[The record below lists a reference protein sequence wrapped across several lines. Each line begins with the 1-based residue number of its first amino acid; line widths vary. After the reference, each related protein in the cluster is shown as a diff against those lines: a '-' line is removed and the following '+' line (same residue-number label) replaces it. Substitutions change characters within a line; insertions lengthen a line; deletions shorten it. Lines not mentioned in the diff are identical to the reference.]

1 MLDYEQLVHLHNLR
15 LTPHQNHADD
25 EVEEDGDIVGKACRR
40 CAQHSCTSSNLAAL
54 TLHVARMLRDL
65 QVGIVELTN
74 SYREKYQLFES
85 GAEDVNNNQE
95 GKPTTKLRIALIGKA
110 RATCGAVNILKLFSH
125 ETIVEA
131 CQQQGSGG
139 SSYHDYQS
147 ASQGVNN
154 VLREAF
160 TYRSR
165 DLNGLDAKIDG
176 QDAAIDLISSIMS
189 FLSTFGQLT
198 CHEGD
203 AYLESP
209 KFFDPLS
216 IPEVYD
222 VVVQV
227 LSLMLVLLSTQL
239 YQPMISSAQLAE
251 KVNTTSNHYFLER
264 LMDYSYWQRQNS
276 RQTRRSGEDD
286 LNGPSTEVDNEPL
299 LILQSC
305 FHWLINRPKPP
316 KRSISSHHVGLT
328 KSVVQQL
335 SDMAIAPD
343 GMYES
348 HSIVMSILPTGESTE
363 KPSKLSVPPS
373 ASATQAS
380 NLGLI
385 EKQSASSTTIALG
398 TDDNVGIT
406 SPGHVSGTIATRT
419 SSKLLLPLRSIIFLS
434 SSLFL
439 LPIRLVK
446 LAFRVIGKGG
456 QRVLLGNKNSLHGQD
471 ISTSDHA
478 TLQHLQ
484 SQIEKASGYNMTNNI
499 LWITESPIADLSSAL
514 ILLLSNNCRANLESG
529 NAKQRNII
537 AQNPF
542 RIEMATLNDKRWD
555 GQMTKNS
562 LFPPDKNTTTT
573 SSPRT
578 STALSLDFES
588 LFASF
593 GRITHTEV
601 GALLL
606 YNMLQSSP
614 IFAASLMARSD
625 LDTLVMPILRT
636 LYFSSKLSHETSHA
650 QSRFLLEKDQP
661 FRAQSQ
667 LYVIL
672 ILLLIFSQDPSFGRD
687 SFRRTTISKVT
698 WYKERQMKEVS
709 LGSMIIVVLLKAITF
724 NLNRLQDEFLL
735 SNCIAVLL
743 NLSPHIVDIHPYVSS
758 RLVSVTVS
766 CFKRYAVLVDENN
779 GQIECD
785 GDMSSPLGMHGEV
798 GIFIRMIFTI
808 QKTILFTLIVHFQF

>member
-1 MLDYEQLVHLHNLR
+1 MLEYEQLVHLHNLR
-15 LTPHQNHADD
+15 FTPHQSHTDD
-25 EVEEDGDIVGKACRR
+25 GVEEEEGDIVGKACRR

-65 QVGIVELTN
+65 QVSIVELTN

-85 GAEDVNNNQE
+85 GEEDANNNQ
-95 GKPTTKLRIALIGKA
+95 GKSTTKQRIALIGKA
-110 RATCGAVNILKLFSH
+110 RATCGVINVLKLFSH

-131 CQQQGSGG
+131 CQQQGN
-139 SSYHDYQS
+139 SSSTYYDYQS

-176 QDAAIDLISSIMS
+176 QDGAIDLISSIMS
-189 FLSTFGQLT
+189 FLSTFGQLAG
-198 CHEGD
+198 HEGD
-203 AYLESP
+203 ANLESS
-209 KFFDPLS
+209 KYFDALS

-222 VVVQV
+222 VIVQV
-227 LSLMLVLLSTQL
+227 LTLMLVLLSTQL

-251 KVNTTSNHYFLER
+251 EGHTTSNHYFLER

-276 RQTRRSGEDD
+276 RQARPSGEDN
-286 LNGPSTEVDNEPL
+286 LNGLSTRVDNEPL
-299 LILQSC
+299 LMLQSC
-305 FHWLINRPKPP
+305 FHWLISRPKPP
-316 KRSISSHHVGLT
+316 KRSIASHHVDLT
-328 KSVVQQL
+328 KSIVQQL

-348 HSIVMSILPTGESTE
+348 HSLVMSTLPTGESIR
-363 KPSKLSVPPS
+363 KQSQLPIPPS
-373 ASATQAS
+373 ATPS
-380 NLGLI
+380 NLGLN
-385 EKQSASSTTIALG
+385 EKQSSTTIALG

-406 SPGHVSGTIATRT
+406 SSGHVPGTITTRT
-419 SSKLLLPLRSIIFLS
+419 SSKLLLPLRSIILLS

-456 QRVLLGNKNSLHGQD
+456 QRVLLGNKNSINSHE
-471 ISTSDHA
+471 ISSSDHA

-484 SQIEKASGYNMTNNI
+484 SHFEKASGYNMTNNI
-499 LWITESPIADLSSAL
+499 LWITDSPIADLSSAL

-529 NAKQRNII
+529 NARERSPI

-542 RIEMATLNDKRWD
+542 RIEMATLSDKRWD
-555 GQMTKNS
+555 GQMTANSSHENS
-562 LFPPDKNTTTT
+562 LFPCSDENTTA
-573 SSPRT
+573 SSPGT
-578 STALSLDFES
+578 STALSVDFES
-588 LFASF
+588 LFAAF

-601 GALLL
+601 GSLLL

-650 QSRFLLEKDQP
+650 QSSFLLERDRS

-687 SFRRTTISKVT
+687 AFRRSSVSKVT
-698 WYKERQMKEVS
+698 WYKERQIKEVS

-766 CFKRYAVLVDENN
+766 CFKRYAALVEENN
-779 GQIECD
+779 GEIECD
-785 GDMSSPLGMHGEV
+785 GDLSSPLGMHGEV
-798 GIFIRMIFTI
+798 STFI
-808 QKTILFTLIVHFQF
+808 